1 MKMYMDF
8 EQHFEIPILLAI
20 YFFGNWKGWRIL
32 LNIRT
37 PN

>member
-20 YFFGNWKGWRIL
+20 YFFGNWKGRGFCL
-32 LNIRT
+32 
-37 PN
+37 